1 MPLLLGSTTIFCTLL
16 SITLGQVGMGTEA
29 MGVLL
34 GAFVLMSLQRE

>member
-16 SITLGQVGMGTEA
+16 SIMLGQVA
-29 MGVLL
+29 MGAEALGVML